1 MIERKSNGSI
11 SFAERALT
19 ATIITLLLVGYQRL
33 FPVTKTSPSLIFD
46 VELEQ
51 LFE

>member
-1 MIERKSNGSI
+1 MIERKSNDSI

-33 FPVTKTSPSLIFD
+33 FPVTQTAPSLIFGID
-46 VELEQ
+46 LGQ
-51 LFE
+51 LIV

>member
-1 MIERKSNGSI
+1 MIDRKSNDSI

-19 ATIITLLLVGYQRL
+19 ATIITLLLVVYQRL
-33 FPVTKTSPSLIFD
+33 LPVTPTSPSVIFE

-51 LFE
+51 LP